1 MAFVLLQIA
10 SKSFMSLL
18 KKSFGVFAVLLW
30 ATFAFF
36 SPAQASLQ
44 LSLDA
49 GGGKTALVVDNLA
62 GDLNSTAGVVAYAGT
77 LGNFILNVAI
87 GSSKPALGSAS
98 DPQIDLYSVNITGW
112 NGGGTLTMR
121 LTDTGF
127 TSTGLTN
134 FSTGISGSMSPGGTL
149 LYSAFQDNSNTA
161 FGTANSICSLSFSSS
176 SFSDVCGNTIGTDGS
191 YSLTLKTVITLAGSF
206 DGVSFNAGLTD
217 PIGVPEPSAMLL
229 VGVGLIGL
237 AAWGKRQIKR
247 RSK

>member
-1 MAFVLLQIA
+1 
-10 SKSFMSLL
+10 MSLL
-18 KKSFGVFAVLLW
+18 KKSFGVFAVLVW
-30 ATFAFF
+30 ATFALF

-49 GGGKTALVVDNLA
+49 GGGNTALVVDNLA

-77 LGNFILNVAI
+77 LGNFVLNVAI
-87 GSSKPALGSAS
+87 GSSKPALGSVS

-127 TSTGLTN
+127 TSTGATN
-134 FSTGISGSMSPGGTL
+134 FSIGIGGSISSGGTL
-149 LYSAFQDNSNTA
+149 LYSAFEDNSNIA
-161 FGTANSICSLSFSSS
+161 FGTASPICSLSFNSP
-176 SFSDVCGNTIGTDGS
+176 SFSDLCSNTIGTD
-191 YSLTLKTVITLAGSF
+191 SLDSLPLKTVITLPGALS
-206 DGVSFNAGLTD
+206 GVLFNAQLTD
-217 PIGVPEPSAMLL
+217 PPQVPEPSAMLL

>member
-1 MAFVLLQIA
+1 MRLSLKQAPAAWIA
-10 SKSFMSLL
+10 ALIW
-18 KKSFGVFAVLLW
+18 AALW
-30 ATFAFF
+30 SA
-36 SPAQASLQ
+36 PAQASLQ
-44 LSLDA
+44 LSVDA
-49 GGGKTALVVDNLA
+49 GGGNTALVSDNLA
-62 GDLNSTAGVVAYAGT
+62 GDLNPSAGIVAYAGT

-127 TSTGLTN
+127 TSTGATN
-134 FSTGISGSMSPGGTL
+134 FSIGISGSISSGGTL

-161 FGTANSICSLSFSSS
+161 FGTANPICSLSFNSP
-176 SFSDVCGNTIGTDGS
+176 SFTNVCSNTLGATS
-191 YSLTLKTVITLAGSF
+191 PYSLTLNTVITLPGALS
-206 DGVSFNAGLTD
+206 GVVFNAQLTD
-217 PIGVPEPSAMLL
+217 PPQVPEPSAILL
-229 VGVGLIGL
+229 VGVGLVSL